1 MSSATITLVGER
13 PTSWNTFYAGRH
25 WRVRYDEANRVH
37 AVVRAA
43 MTGNEVPFTNP
54 VTITVTALFD
64 NKEKPIDADNI
75 MAKLYIDGLKGWLI
89 KDDNLTY
96 VRSVTTRSS
105 LCRDGAAV
113 VITVEEVSG

>member
-1 MSSATITLVGER
+1 MTSTTITLVGER

-54 VTITVTALFD
+54 VNITVTALFND
-64 NKEKPIDADNI
+64 KPVDADNVI
-75 MAKLYIDGLKGWLI
+75 AKLYIDGLKGWLI
-89 KDDNLTY
+89 KDDNSTY

-113 VITVEEVSG
+113 IITVEEVQG